1 MLHSNGTPP
10 QTKSSTTANNTGTA
24 TKKVMGRKK
33 INITRI
39 NDERTRQVTFTK
51 RKFGLMKKAYELS
64 VLCGCEIAL
73 MIFNSNDRLFQYAS
87 SDMDKVLLKYAE
99 YNEPHESCTN
109 VDIVDILNKKVKPTQ
124 MTILNNN
131 DNHEMMDQQEDSGEQ
146 TDSGI
151 SSTFT
156 TDIEQMFADTVNNV
170 NFWKQSAL
178 NSSSNGHDL
187 TFLNNTPNNQTNPNT
202 NTNPNPTVLPDF
214 QYLTSP
220 SSDQGTLT
228 TSSTASSTTTTINH
242 IPSCPIPKSV
252 DCNQYGNNITNN
264 NNHQHSNS
272 NQMKRPI
279 NMNSYSTAAPTAN
292 IGRIMTVGPDMS
304 VSAIDISA
312 LASQLTS
319 NFLASLTNAA
329 VVTNHGNSSNS
340 IPINII
346 NRECQSTTTMGSP
359 QTIMLTNS
367 PNSIILAGQQQQQ
380 QQQQVATVNR
390 NLLKQE
396 PMLYTTSAT
405 ATTTNASTS
414 RNELCYEPSGIKSAR
429 LWQ

>member
-1 MLHSNGTPP
+1 
-10 QTKSSTTANNTGTA
+10 
-24 TKKVMGRKK
+24 MGRKK

-39 NDERTRQVTFTK
+39 IDERTRQVTFTK

-87 SDMDKVLLKYAE
+87 SDMDKVLLKYAD

-109 VDIVDILNKKVKPTQ
+109 VDIIDILNKKIKPTQ
-124 MTILNNN
+124 VATSTNN
-131 DNHEMMDQQEDSGEQ
+131 DDNEIMEQHDDNSGEQ

-156 TDIEQMFADTVNNV
+156 NDIEQMFAETVNNFLI
-170 NFWKQSAL
+170 NSNL
-178 NSSSNGHDL
+178 NCSSTNGHDM
-187 TFLNNTPNNQTNPNT
+187 TFLNNTNT
-202 NTNPNPTVLPDF
+202 TVLPDF

-220 SSDQGTLT
+220 SGEQQQQQQQQQLT
-228 TSSTASSTTTTINH
+228 SQVPPPATTTTNH
-242 IPSCPIPKSV
+242 IPIYPIPKSV
-252 DCNQYGNNITNN
+252 DCNQFNNNITNN
-264 NNHQHSNS
+264 NHSNTNHIKQQPS
-272 NQMKRPI
+272 
-279 NMNSYSTAAPTAN
+279 MNSFTTQQPTTN

-329 VVTNHGNSSNS
+329 VVTNTNNSTANL
-340 IPINII
+340 PINII
-346 NRECQSTTTMGSP
+346 SRDCQTTNVGSA

-367 PNSIILAGQQQQQ
+367 PNSIILTGQQQQQ
-380 QQQQVATVNR
+380 QQGINR
-390 NLLKQE
+390 NLIKQE
-396 PMLYTTSAT
+396 PILYTTTT
-405 ATTTNASTS
+405 AANTG
-414 RNELCYEPSGIKSAR
+414 RNELCYEPTSAKQTR

>member
-10 QTKSSTTANNTGTA
+10 INKNTNNNGTRS
-24 TKKVMGRKK
+24 TKKIMGRKK

-39 NDERTRQVTFTK
+39 IDERTRQVTFTK

-87 SDMDKVLLKYAE
+87 SDMDKVLLKYAD

-109 VDIVDILNKKVKPTQ
+109 VDIIDILNKKSKPTQ
-124 MTILNNN
+124 VATPNTSE
-131 DNHEMMDQQEDSGEQ
+131 DNEIMDQHDDNSGEQ

-156 TDIEQMFADTVNNV
+156 NDIEQMFAETVNNFLISS
-170 NFWKQSAL
+170 NL
-178 NSSSNGHDL
+178 NCSSTNGHDI
-187 TFLNNTPNNQTNPNT
+187 TFLNNTNT
-202 NTNPNPTVLPDF
+202 TVLPDF

-220 SSDQGTLT
+220 SGEQQKQQQQHQQITPPP
-228 TSSTASSTTTTINH
+228 TTTTNH
-242 IPSCPIPKSV
+242 IPIYPYRKSV
-252 DCNQYGNNITNN
+252 DCNQFNNNITNN
-264 NNHQHSNS
+264 NHSNTNHIKQQQHSS
-272 NQMKRPI
+272 
-279 NMNSYSTAAPTAN
+279 MNSYATQQPTTN

-329 VVTNHGNSSNS
+329 VVTTNNN
-340 IPINII
+340 N
-346 NRECQSTTTMGSP
+346 NNNNNN
-359 QTIMLTNS
+359 NS
-367 PNSIILAGQQQQQ
+367 P
-380 QQQQVATVNR
+380 T
-390 NLLKQE
+390 NL
-396 PMLYTTSAT
+396 P
-405 ATTTNASTS
+405 
-414 RNELCYEPSGIKSAR
+414 IK
-429 LWQ
+429 

>member
-1 MLHSNGTPP
+1 MLHSNGTSPINK
-10 QTKSSTTANNTGTA
+10 TTNNNSGSST
-24 TKKVMGRKK
+24 KKIMGRKK

-39 NDERTRQVTFTK
+39 IDERTRQVTFTK

-87 SDMDKVLLKYAE
+87 SDMDKVLLKYAD

-109 VDIVDILNKKVKPTQ
+109 VDIIDILNKKVKPTQ
-124 MTILNNN
+124 MTISNNN
-131 DNHEMMDQQEDSGEQ
+131 EDNEIMDQHDDNSGEQ

-156 TDIEQMFADTVNNV
+156 NDIEQMFADTVNNFLV
-170 NFWKQSAL
+170 NS
-178 NSSSNGHDL
+178 NINCSSTNGHDV
-187 TFLNNTPNNQTNPNT
+187 TFLNNTNT
-202 NTNPNPTVLPDF
+202 TVLPDF

-220 SSDQGTLT
+220 SNEQQLT
-228 TSSTASSTTTTINH
+228 PPPPPLQQTTTSTTTNY
-242 IPSCPIPKSV
+242 IPIYPIPKSV

-264 NNHQHSNS
+264 NHSN
-272 NQMKRPI
+272 I
-279 NMNSYSTAAPTAN
+279 NHIKQQQQQQQQQQPSMNSYTNQQPITN

-304 VSAIDISA
+304 VSAIDINA

-329 VVTNHGNSSNS
+329 VVTNNNNNNTNNNSASNL
-340 IPINII
+340 PINII
-346 NRECQSTTTMGSP
+346 NRDCQTTNVGTT

-367 PNSIILAGQQQQQ
+367 PNSIILTGQHQQQQQ
-380 QQQQVATVNR
+380 QQQSINR
-390 NLLKQE
+390 NLIKQE
-396 PMLYTTSAT
+396 PILYTTTT
-405 ATTTNASTS
+405 ATNTG
-414 RNELCYEPSGIKSAR
+414 RNDLCYEPTSSKQTR